1 MLEYLQQLDEA
12 LFRFINQNLANPVTD
27 WIFPLLNHA
36 APFVPLA
43 VLGSAWLAY
52 RNSRRLWLMVLLLVL
67 GMGMGDMLVCYPL
80 KQMIAR
86 PRPAAVMK
94 DVRILASGA
103 AGGYSFP
110 SAHTT
115 SAFLAAAILCSFFER
130 RHWIFIGCAGLIGF
144 ARVYV
149 GVHYPSDVLGSA
161 VLGWSLGAGFLLV
174 ARRGAIY
181 CARVGG
187 GGRNELRPYEKICEI
202 CGLGK
207 QMEGRAEETKTSG
220 RLFPRLAWI
229 PFLILCGIQ
238 LSRFIWAANTNLDAP
253 LGSVWFWCLAT
264 DSSAAHYTLLRRMA
278 QCWFILFGSSP
289 LSLWAIPWTLQTLWL
304 SSLGWLAWK
313 YTGLRA
319 LWAVIVLAVF
329 LPLVSELSFLGS
341 PQQVFEDSDRS
352 SSFPLQTLIFY
363 TLLGSPLWISVFLD
377 FRRHPWVSGFT
388 VAGFILTVSFPSVP
402 WFVLAFVSSGSILL
416 FARRLAGYWSN
427 LDRPEAGLTRFL
439 LVIFIAYGGVTS
451 LAVYNPR
458 FLRKLDISIF
468 PRNSPHYVQTGWRE
482 WVERIRP
489 QLMASMT
496 KEIWTDSS
504 TSRDQIQYL
513 VGRSFRVRGPEDFL
527 TSPTPPPEGVLYIRE
542 VYLAQINPRVLFVGR
557 RDDGL
562 PAHLWAGKR
571 ELASGEIFRK
581 GDPVRQ
587 FQLYLLPAGK

>member
-1 MLEYLQQLDEA
+1 MLECLQQLDEA
-12 LFRFINQNLANPVTD
+12 LFRFINQNLANPVAD
-27 WIFPLLNHA
+27 WILPLLNHA

-43 VLGSAWLAY
+43 ILGSAWLAY
-52 RNSRRLWLMVLLLVL
+52 RNSGRLWLVVLLLVL
-67 GMGMGDMLVCYPL
+67 GIGLGDMLVCYPL
-80 KQMIAR
+80 KQMISR

-103 AGGYSFP
+103 TGGHSFP
-110 SAHTT
+110 SSHTT
-115 SAFLAAAILCSFFER
+115 SAFLAATILCSFFEKR
-130 RHWIFIGCAGLIGF
+130 RWIFIGCASLIGF
-144 ARVYV
+144 ARMYV

-161 VLGWSLGAGFLLV
+161 LLGTGVGFGWLFV
-174 ARRGAIY
+174 ARKGERWLGGEQRG
-181 CARVGG
+181 
-187 GGRNELRPYEKICEI
+187 
-202 CGLGK
+202 
-207 QMEGRAEETKTSG
+207 GRAEETKPSN
-220 RLFPRLAWI
+220 RLFLRSRWI
-229 PFLILCGIQ
+229 PFLILYGIQ
-238 LSRFIWAANTNLDAP
+238 LFRFIWAANTNLDVP
-253 LGSVWFWCLAT
+253 PGSVWLWCLAT
-264 DSSAAHYTLLRRMA
+264 DSSATHYTLLRWIA
-278 QCWFILFGSSP
+278 QCWFALFGSSP
-289 LSLWAIPWTLQTLWL
+289 LSLWAVPWTLQTLWL
-304 SSLGWLAWK
+304 YSLGWLAWK
-313 YTGLRA
+313 QMGSRM
-319 LWAVIVLAVF
+319 LWTVIGLAVF

-341 PQQVFEDSDRS
+341 PQQVFGDSDRS
-352 SSFPLQTLIFY
+352 ASLPLQTLAFY
-363 TLLGSPLWISVFLD
+363 TLLGLPVWISVFLD

-439 LVIFIAYGGVTS
+439 LVILIAYGGVTS

-458 FLRKLDISIF
+458 FLRKLDISLL

-489 QLMASMT
+489 QLMASTT

-557 RDDGL
+557 RDNEL

-571 ELASGEIFRK
+571 ELASGEIFLK
-581 GDPVRQ
+581 GDPIRQ